1 MMLSSLL
8 RGAALP
14 ALLAIGAQA
23 QQPTTSSSVNIPT
36 PSPTVSC
43 DAESEAALGCLRRN
57 NLNAEAC
64 LGCLA
69 SYFDRVVTNETAAHC
84 SVLVPIVCG
93 RIDTC
98 SAPCFAASSSSSN
111 NSTNGGG
118 GGLGNSPNGTFECGC
133 GACSDAFRL
142 QLACE
147 LGDAGPASEEG
158 CVLRCDSGNTT
169 GGSSNGEGSGSSGGE
184 AARSAAAAIVGIV
197 ARLILGLLLVSGYE
211 F

>member
-1 MMLSSLL
+1 MMISALL

-14 ALLAIGAQA
+14 VLLAIGTRAQA
-23 QQPTTSSSVNIPT
+23 QQPTTSSVNIPT

-43 DAESEAALGCLRRN
+43 DAESEAVLGCLQRHH
-57 NLNAEAC
+57 LSAEAC

-69 SYFDRVVTNETAAHC
+69 SYFDKFVTNETAANC
-84 SVLVPIVCG
+84 SLLVPIVCG

-111 NSTNGGG
+111 GTGSSTNGTSEGG
-118 GGLGNSPNGTFECGC
+118 GGEC

-158 CVLRCDSGNTT
+158 CVLSCDDGNTT
-169 GGSSNGEGSGSSGGE
+169 GGGSGGSGEGSGTSGGE
-184 AARSAAAAIVGIV
+184 AARSAAATALVGIV
-197 ARLILGLLLVSGYE
+197 ARLILGLLVNGYE